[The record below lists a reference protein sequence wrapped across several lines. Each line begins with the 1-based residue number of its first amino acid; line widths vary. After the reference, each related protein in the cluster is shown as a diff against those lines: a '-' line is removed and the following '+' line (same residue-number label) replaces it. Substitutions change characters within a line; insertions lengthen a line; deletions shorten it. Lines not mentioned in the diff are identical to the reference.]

1 MLKIFTKKIYYK
13 NKFKTKIVP
22 LVWRSCS
29 LIALIGILFGMD
41 IGVISGVLPFI
52 TKEFKL
58 SNTMAGWI
66 VGSMMGGAAIGTF
79 AICIVSKQLGR
90 KKSLLISSILF
101 FIGALIAVFANCT
114 RILILARIILG
125 LAVGSASFTAPLY
138 LAEITPVRIR
148 GMTISLYQFMVTIG
162 ILIAFIS
169 NFIFSYFQSWRCMF
183 GILIFPSIILFFGI
197 LIIPDSPRWLAYKN
211 KKNEARK
218 ILKKLRYS
226 KVEVNNEIKEIFNS
240 IKNKNKKLG
249 WNLFKKNIN
258 FRRSVILGIILQIIQ
273 QFSGMNVMMY
283 FSPKIFELSGFIGT
297 KNQLLSTIIVGLVNV
312 FSTIIAIISVDKL
325 GRKPILYIGFTIMA
339 IGMAILSLVLYIG
352 TLKIIQYLSI
362 ISLLI
367 FVAGFAMSAGPII
380 WIICAEIQPLYG
392 RDFGI
397 SCSTIANWLANMLLG
412 TFFLTILNKLGG
424 PITFILLALANISF
438 IIFTRFVIPE
448 TKGISLEKIEKNLM
462 NGKSLRHLGK

>member
-1 MLKIFTKKIYYK
+1 MLNILTNKI
-13 NKFKTKIVP
+13 NVKTKIVP
-22 LVWRSCS
+22 LVWISCS
-29 LIALIGILFGMD
+29 LVALVGLLFGMD

-52 TKEFKL
+52 TKEFNL

-66 VGSMMGGAAIGTF
+66 VGSMMGGASIGALAT
-79 AICIVSKQLGR
+79 CIVSKHLGR
-90 KKSLLISSILF
+90 KKSLLISSMLF
-101 FIGALIAVFANCT
+101 FFGALIAVFAKCT
-114 RILILARIILG
+114 ITLIIARIILG

-138 LAEITPVRIR
+138 LAEITPESIR

-169 NFIFSYFQSWRCMF
+169 NLIFSYFQSWRCMF
-183 GILIFPSIILFFGI
+183 GILILPSIILFFGI
-197 LIIPDSPRWLAYKN
+197 LIIPDSPRWLASKN
-211 KKNEARK
+211 KKNEAIK

-226 KVEVNNEIKEIFNS
+226 NFEVNKEIKEIFNS
-240 IKNKNKKLG
+240 IKYKNKILG
-249 WNLFKKNIN
+249 WNLFKQNIN

-273 QFSGMNVMMY
+273 QFTGMNVMMY
-283 FSPKIFELSGFIGT
+283 FSPKIFEISGFIGT
-297 KNQLLSTIIVGLVNV
+297 KNQLLSTLLVGLVNV
-312 FSTIIAIISVDKL
+312 LSTIIAIISVDKL

-339 IGMAILSLVLYIG
+339 IGMSILSLVLYIG

-438 IIFTRFVIPE
+438 IIFTIFVIPE

-462 NGKSLRHLGK
+462 NGKSLRNLGK